1 VESDTALDAGSLP
14 GVVIVSA
21 VPVLTAVEQ
30 LESEYTLYVT
40 VPVAVAALVPDRVA
54 ESVTA
59 VFVGTEMVVPDWPP
73 PESEV
78 ETVVGSGRTVCVTVS
93 TSEPHGLVEPPL
105 LVSPEY
111 DACQ

>member
-1 VESDTALDAGSLP
+1 VASDTALDAGSLP

-73 PESEV
+73 PDREVARLVGGVIDVVVSGSSSEK
-78 ETVVGSGRTVCVTVS
+78 
-93 TSEPHGLVEPPL
+93 
-105 LVSPEY
+105 
-111 DACQ
+111 